1 MTLAHECISLKTY
14 QRKIEEEEKNRR
26 LKLEER
32 KRKEEEKL
40 EKQRLKVLVN
50 TQIKWSPSP
59 RWSFGPNSVWGCIET
74 TIRKTHPTL

>member
-1 MTLAHECISLKTY
+1 MTNSLKTY

-26 LKLEER
+26 LKLVER

-59 RWSFGPNSVWGCIET
+59 RWPYGRMGLYRDDHSQDTPRLIVMF
-74 TIRKTHPTL
+74 